1 MAGGFVS
8 LDVACTDGTKMEANA
23 NRYTFVWGKSI
34 HTRISKIAEQ
44 LEEIWQYA
52 ESVTKQELRDSAP
65 LTYQDIIPEKVEK
78 ALGQIDDVLN
88 GVDAY
93 KKMKAKITGVC

>member
-52 ESVTKQELRDSAP
+52 ESVTKQELRDSA
-65 LTYQDIIPEKVEK
+65 LSHIRISSRRKWK
-78 ALGQIDDVLN
+78 RHSGR
-88 GVDAY
+88 
-93 KKMKAKITGVC
+93 

>member
-1 MAGGFVS
+1 MRISWRNLFWKQLTSLISEIDAFS

-34 HTRISKIAEQ
+34 HTRISRIAEQ
-44 LEEIWQYA
+44 LEEIWRYA

-65 LTYQDIIPEKVEK
+65 VTYQDITPREGGKG
-78 ALGQIDDVLN
+78 AGAD
-88 GVDAY
+88 
-93 KKMKAKITGVC
+93 T